1 MANRLATEYVKT
13 CLKLT
18 EAEMTQFIQM
28 FVDQGASLQVK
39 VLENGNQEVVLQDD
53 AGEEIVLPFERQMN
67 LYVCQGTCRMK
78 NRNLVNA
85 MRKAVSVF
93 KGDAVVHRIYHA
105 YTMVYTYKQ
114 GAVVKIVEKA
124 KNAEKVVYEFKDT
137 LGQLEHLFHK
147 NEVEQEIR
155 WLKEQVNS
163 LLDLR
168 NEITENYVRD
178 QIDVRLRKLTH
189 RLFVLEA

>member
-1 MANRLATEYVKT
+1 MAIRLATEYVKT
-13 CLKLT
+13 CLQLT

-53 AGEEIVLPFERQMN
+53 AGEEIVLSFERQMN
-67 LYVCQGTCRMK
+67 LYVCQGTCRIK
-78 NRNLVNA
+78 NKNLVNV

-93 KGDAVVHRIYHA
+93 KGDAVVHRIYSA
-105 YTMVYTYKQ
+105 YTIIYTYKQ

-124 KNAEKVVYEFKDT
+124 QNAEKVIFEFKDT
-137 LGQLEHLFHK
+137 LGQLEQMFHK
-147 NEVEQEIR
+147 NEVELEIGQ
-155 WLKEQVNS
+155 LKEQVNS

-168 NEITENYVRD
+168 NEMTENAVRD
-178 QIDVRLRKLTH
+178 QIDIRLRKLTH